1 MEYSHSMKE
10 GQFLSQ
16 LMYMCTST
24 YKDVKNDGRY
34 CQMEFICN
42 WEIRHWLQCSRG
54 VSITCINPGSSH
66 IAGQK
71 GASCVC
77 YASPTGPNSLLVFHF
92 GNYLVQ

>member
-34 CQMEFICN
+34 CQMELICN
-42 WEIRHWLQCSRG
+42 WEVYFLIL
-54 VSITCINPGSSH
+54 VYTTCH
-66 IAGQK
+66 IIPHLF
-71 GASCVC
+71 C
-77 YASPTGPNSLLVFHF
+77 YHHHAQRLTTTDTE
-92 GNYLVQ
+92 LVQYTDCSVVILLYV